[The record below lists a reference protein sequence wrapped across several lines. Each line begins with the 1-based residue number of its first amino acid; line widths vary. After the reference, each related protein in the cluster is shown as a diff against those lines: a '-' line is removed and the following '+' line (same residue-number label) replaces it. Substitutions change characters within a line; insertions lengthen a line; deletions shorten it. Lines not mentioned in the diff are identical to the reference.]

1 MKDNLLMDFEK
12 EKVFFIG
19 KMEQDGKELLKI
31 MKWMEKVNI
40 MIKKKVS
47 LSHIKMVLLLS
58 KY

>member
-40 MIKKKVS
+40 MIKKKVF

-58 KY
+58 KS